1 MWHLHYDNLIC
12 HKILKLLISA
22 YYFNLI
28 IRFGLRLIQNNIF
41 IQNSRSLHIIFI
53 YSPISLVQKPPDS
66 HGFTAQRHLSSH
78 SINNPKTKK
87 KTNHSITYSLNNQD
101 KFQTFNQKVSPLTSS
116 NFQSLSFDSPLL
128 LRISRTSASSLLG
141 HFASHP
147 FSHFAIGPAH
157 R

>member
-28 IRFGLRLIQNNIF
+28 IQFRLRLIQNNIF

-87 KTNHSITYSLNNQD
+87 DKSLNNRFTEQPR
-101 KFQTFNQKVSPLTSS
+101 QIS
-116 NFQSLSFDSPLL
+116 NFQSKSLSTYFFKLS
-128 LRISRTSASSLLG
+128 ISLL
-141 HFASHP
+141 
-147 FSHFAIGPAH
+147 
-157 R
+157 